1 MVISV
6 LLSAVSILW
15 INILKQG
22 LSIKSGSGTESDS
35 KQKLMEPLSV
45 DKAVKSEA
53 HGSLARG

>member
-1 MVISV
+1 MRF
-6 LLSAVSILW
+6 

-22 LSIKSGSGTESDS
+22 LNVKSGSGADSDYN
-35 KQKLMEPLSV
+35 QKLMEPLSL